1 MEAMNNA
8 PSTPLHNSE
17 PPAGCPMHAP
27 AEAVGRLDFAQAL
40 HLPMH
45 QRVIAQYIDDLEGK
59 PVLYL
64 FCGDQEISFD
74 EPDLFA
80 FGETLAKQSRFLA
93 GAATTW
99 GEGYEWSRVQELLE
113 LLVQAGILEHASA
126 EVALDNK
133 RPRYEGARD
142 NPLPAATTTVAR
154 TWQDCEA
161 ITEELAGH
169 PVELSHL
176 ELVIP
181 IFRIAHMALDA
192 EGRQVGEANVF
203 PKALRLDVP
212 TSWRACIYPGS
223 RYQDERPMNVTALKS
238 MRQYWP
244 QMMAAIIRIREAYL
258 QRFPAARNGWT
269 VGDVERL
276 STLVLAIPTY
286 ALMKSQTAV
295 ANGALHPVLSNLFR
309 VTDGVRMTTHQ
320 MLFVPVAEATLSP
333 LASTSSAAV
342 YAYAERNHAFASTH
356 GVCAGPKA
364 MIEEFLSV
372 LLDGND
378 APWHDVLQDA
388 AVEAALADMQA
399 AFDYGL
405 LGLQAHAVV
414 FSLWPMMT
422 RTYEQLFTLAVNWSG
437 EKTSAVSQLV
447 DHLQEK
453 MDILKNQTLHASEE
467 WRVNRENVYAD
478 IDEHCRAGLG
488 QSAGAGLAQRIHS
501 GMGDDAVCIQAQL
514 QAHIAM
520 HLQTQADD
528 SNTVSLATALSHFFR
543 QARSVL
549 RIADGVQTD
558 INRLL
563 GRPVPKRAFT
573 LADIDVHVVL
583 QGSEARR
590 LPHLLDV
597 LQTLLGFTTAI
608 TKDGIRIRPAVPL
621 PPHESMPQ
629 GTNSPRFAGVGP
641 ADTRAM
647 CTTH

>member
-1 MEAMNNA
+1 
-8 PSTPLHNSE
+8 
-17 PPAGCPMHAP
+17 
-27 AEAVGRLDFAQAL
+27 
-40 HLPMH
+40 MH
-45 QRVIAQYIDDLEGK
+45 QRVIAQYIDDTEGK

-64 FCGDQEISFD
+64 FCGDQEVSFD

-93 GAATTW
+93 GASTTW

-113 LLVQAGILEHASA
+113 LLVQAGILEHAPA
-126 EVALDNK
+126 EVALDTK

-142 NPLPAATTTVAR
+142 NPLPPASTTVAR
-154 TWQDCEA
+154 TWQECEA
-161 ITEELAGH
+161 ITQELAGH

-212 TSWRACIYPGS
+212 TNWRACIYPGS

-244 QMMAAIIRIREAYL
+244 QMMAAVVRIREAYL
-258 QRFPAARNGWT
+258 QRFPAARAGWT

-276 STLVLAIPTY
+276 STLVLALPTY
-286 ALMKSQTAV
+286 ALMKHQSAV
-295 ANGALHPVLSNLFR
+295 PNGELHPVLSNLFR

-333 LASTSSAAV
+333 QAPTSSAAV

-378 APWHDVLQDA
+378 APWQGVTQDP

-422 RTYEQLFTLAVNWSG
+422 RTYEQLFNLASG
-437 EKTSAVSQLV
+437 WNGDKTAAVEQLV
-447 DHLQEK
+447 AHLQEK
-453 MDILKNQTLHASEE
+453 TDILKNQTLHASEE

-488 QSAGAGLAQRIHS
+488 KACGSGLAARIHEH
-501 GMGDDAVCIQAQL
+501 MGDDAVCIQAQL
-514 QAHIAM
+514 QAHISR
-520 HLQTQADD
+520 HLRVAPDD
-528 SNTVSLATALSHFFR
+528 RNAAALATALSHFFR
-543 QARSVL
+543 QARAVL

-558 INRLL
+558 INWLL
-563 GRPVPKRAFT
+563 GRPAPKRAFT

-597 LQTLLGFTTAI
+597 LQALMGFTAAI
-608 TKDGIRIRPAVPL
+608 TKDGIRIRAAELATHHACVPTG
-621 PPHESMPQ
+621 PHAPE
-629 GTNSPRFAGVGP
+629 FAGIGP

>member
-1 MEAMNNA
+1 MQE
-8 PSTPLHNSE
+8 
-17 PPAGCPMHAP
+17 P
-27 AEAVGRLDFAQAL
+27 AEGGGRLDIAQTL
-40 HLPMH
+40 LLPMH
-45 QRVIAQYIDDLEGK
+45 KRVIAQYIDDPEGK

-64 FCGDQEISFD
+64 FCGDQEVSFD

-80 FGETLAKQSRFLA
+80 FGETLAQQSRFLA
-93 GAATTW
+93 GASTTW
-99 GEGYEWSRVQELLE
+99 GDGYNWSRVQELLE
-113 LLVQAGILEHASA
+113 LLVQAGILEYAPA
-126 EVALDNK
+126 EVALDAK
-133 RPRYEGARD
+133 RPRYDGARD
-142 NPLPAATTTVAR
+142 NPLPPATTTVAR

-181 IFRIAHMALDA
+181 IFRIAHMTLDA

-203 PKALRLDVP
+203 PKTLRLDVP
-212 TSWRACIYPGS
+212 TNWRACIYPGS
-223 RYQDERPMNVTALKS
+223 RYLDERPMNVTALKS

-244 QMMAAIIRIREAYL
+244 QMMAAIICIREAYL
-258 QRFPAARNGWT
+258 QRFPTARAGWT

-286 ALMKSQTAV
+286 ALTKCEAAV
-295 ANGALHPVLSNLFR
+295 ANGELHPVLSNLFR

-333 LASTSSAAV
+333 LAATSSAAL

-378 APWHDVLQDA
+378 APWQDVDLDP
-388 AVEAALADMQA
+388 AVDAALADMQA

-422 RTYEQLFTLAVNWSG
+422 RTYGQLFTLASGWSG
-437 EKTSAVSQLV
+437 KKTAAVTQLV
-447 DHLQEK
+447 AHLQEK

-467 WRVNRENVYAD
+467 WRVNRENVYSD

-488 QSAGAGLAQRIHS
+488 LPAVAGLAQRIHS

-514 QAHIAM
+514 QAHIAR

-528 SNTVSLATALSHFFR
+528 GNAAALATALCHFFR

-549 RIADGVQTD
+549 RIADGVQAD

-563 GRPVPKRAFT
+563 GRPAPKRAFT
-573 LADIDVHVVL
+573 LADIDVHVLL
-583 QGSEARR
+583 QDGEARR

-597 LQTLLGFTTAI
+597 LQTLLGFTAAI
-608 TKDGIRIRPAVPL
+608 TKDGIRILPAEVAPD
-621 PPHESMPQ
+621 HESVPQ
-629 GTNSPRFAGVGP
+629 GKHSRKFAGVGP